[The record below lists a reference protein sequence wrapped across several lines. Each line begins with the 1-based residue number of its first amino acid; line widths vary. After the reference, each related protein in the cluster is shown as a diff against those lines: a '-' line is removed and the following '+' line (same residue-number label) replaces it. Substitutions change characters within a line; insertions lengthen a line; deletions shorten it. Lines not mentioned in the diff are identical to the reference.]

1 MVQVSTARLELR
13 LMELEDTV
21 RLLTVVAQTMNDM
34 LGNLN
39 EVNKLHTTLIQGVLT
54 RLEDANDDDEPPWE
68 NYKG

>member
-1 MVQVSTARLELR
+1 MQINTARLELR
-13 LMELEDTV
+13 IMELEDSV
-21 RLLTVVAQTMNDM
+21 KLLTAVAQTMNEM

-39 EVNKLHTTLIQGVLT
+39 EVSRLHTTLLQGVLT

>member
-1 MVQVSTARLELR
+1 MQINTARLELR
-13 LMELEDTV
+13 IMELEDSV
-21 RLLTVVAQTMNDM
+21 KLLTAVAHTMNEM

-39 EVNKLHTTLIQGVLT
+39 EINTLHTRMLQGVLT